1 MAYAK
6 ADAPVALQYP
16 CEGCPLRGCSAFR
29 EFSEDELAFMS
40 RFKRGELVAAAGT
53 LIFEEG
59 AEGAHLYTV
68 LAGWGMRHKSLADGR
83 RQIVN
88 FVLPGDFIGL
98 QASLGGAM
106 DHSVEA
112 LTDVLLCVF
121 ERDRF
126 YELFDVCP
134 SLAYDLIWIAAREHQ
149 LLDSN
154 LLSVGRRT
162 ALERMAYLIL
172 LLYLRA
178 EARGLAK
185 DGQVSLPF
193 TQQHMAD
200 ALGMS
205 LVHTNKTLARLRG
218 RGLVNWNRN
227 SFQIGDQERLAA
239 LAKWEPDLPRPRP
252 FL

>member
-16 CEGCPLRGCSAFR
+16 CERCPLRDRPGFR
-29 EFSEDELAFMS
+29 DFSEDELAFMS

-59 AEGAHLYTV
+59 TEGAHLYTI
-68 LAGWGMRHKSLADGR
+68 LSGWGIRHKQLSDGR
-83 RQIVN
+83 RQILN

-126 YELFDVCP
+126 TELFDVCP
-134 SLAYDLIWIAAREHQ
+134 SLAFDLTWLSALEHR
-149 LLDSN
+149 LLDGN

-162 ALERMAYLIL
+162 AVERVAYLIL
-172 LLYLRA
+172 LLYRRA
-178 EARGLAK
+178 RARGLAE
-185 DGQVSLPF
+185 DDRVVFPF

-205 LVHTNKTLARLRG
+205 LVHTNKTLARLRD
-218 RGLVNWNRN
+218 RGVVSWTRNR
-227 SFQIGDQERLAA
+227 FRIHDEERLAA
-239 LAKWEPDLPRPRP
+239 LAEWEPAEERPRP